1 MYLCIVFRNNKRC
14 YSTANIRIIY
24 NIYKFCH
31 DCNKVLT
38 IERENI
44 DIAGHHSP
52 QAGER
57 HPSASRTECRT
68 PSTARQVTSQT
79 GDTAHGQ
86 PQGCT
91 RPATEPQPPIAQ
103 KTLPVGRATAYHSQT
118 VGPSELKRDTN
129 SHHTGVGIL
138 HRFTF
143 HGSISGPA
151 T

>member
-1 MYLCIVFRNNKRC
+1 MCIFASSFGTTSVVTQRQ
-14 YSTANIRIIY
+14 IY
-24 NIYKFCH
+24 EIYINIYEYCH
-31 DCNKVLT
+31 DSSKVLT
-38 IERENI
+38 IGRENI

-118 VGPSELKRDTN
+118 VGPLGIKKRYK
-129 SHHTGVGIL
+129 
-138 HRFTF
+138 FTPYR
-143 HGSISGPA
+143 GRDSS
-151 T
+151 